1 MKILAQTILDSWE
14 DQLGQ
19 IENSFYNAGYD
30 FKVDDENGLP
40 KITIASTIDSIK
52 EDMPTI
58 NVETHDDE
66 GIYFTCEVSFPELYT
81 SEHDPADH
89 VEYCLENWQK
99 VGRLITELCS
109 IVLESE

>member
-1 MKILAQTILDSWE
+1 MKILAQTILASWG

-19 IENSFYNAGYD
+19 IENSFYNEGYD

-40 KITIASTIDSIK
+40 KITIVARK

-66 GIYFTCEVSFPELYT
+66 DIYFTCEVLFPELYT
-81 SEHDPADH
+81 SEHNTSDY